1 MTFQAPKTIPGLEQ
15 EPDRAL
21 AKVFTALQNELRELG
36 AAQLVT
42 PTKFAAYT
50 PDLGEFVRIT
60 PAAVGVP
67 LLLPKSTVT
76 NAGKYILIGIES
88 VASGGTVTLS
98 VSGGTQKVNNAAT
111 VTVSLAGLV
120 IAYSTGVAWVCT
132 LLTTGGGGLTPI
144 ADDSLLANTSGA
156 PAVPVATTFASLAGT
171 GLSWN
176 AALNRFDVTVT
187 GTDPRIF
194 AWFGV

>member
-1 MTFQAPKTIPGLEQ
+1 MTFQAPKSIPGLDAEAN
-15 EPDRAL
+15 RAL
-21 AKVFTALQNELRELG
+21 TKALLDLQNELRGQGL
-36 AAQLVT
+36 LVT
-42 PTKFAAYT
+42 PSKNAAYSA
-50 PDLGEFVRIT
+50 DLLDFVRVT
-60 PAAVGVP
+60 PPAAGLPV
-67 LLLPKSTVT
+67 LLPAATVT
-76 NAGKYILIGIES
+76 NAGKFVLIGIES
-88 VASGGTVTLS
+88 VASGGSLVLA
-98 VSGGTQKVNNAAT
+98 VAGGVQKVNNAAT
-111 VTVSLAGLV
+111 VTVSVAGLV

-132 LLTTGGGGLTPI
+132 LLSSGGGGLTPI

-194 AWFGV
+194 AWMGV